1 MKEQRLINIKSL
13 PERNYILIL
22 LVTLGIFLRFFNL
35 GVIPGPAFD
44 EVYYPVFAL
53 DFLSGKDYFSVH
65 PPVGVYLTSISIY
78 LYSVLPWTDSLIS
91 TGFEIENLSS
101 ISYRWLPAV
110 VGSSLTYIAYLVC
123 LQIHSNKN
131 FALLVAFY
139 FCVDGSMLVDSR
151 FGLIN
156 IYLVFFGFLG
166 LLFFLR
172 MIKAT
177 GNSWHLLLSSL
188 CLGLAIAVKWNG
200 LGFLAVAVCFMLFL
214 SFTRLRGYKFTTE
227 EVIGEYSQRKALIP
241 LIALTTLV
249 YFAAWGPYF
258 SKVGEMDYLDKHS
271 QLLSFHAE
279 NTDEKTH
286 PYESR
291 WFTWPLVVRPMGY
304 YFKSAENSVIELDE
318 KTVFTS
324 VHLLPNPVLYW
335 CSFVAV
341 IILGGRLMLSTAKL
355 IDSKLIDSNYL
366 FMFFVTLGYLGN
378 FLPWSL
384 VSRSTFIYHYQPSSG
399 FAFLALAFLMTE
411 LIEDKKQF
419 GSQLYLLI
427 LIMICLSG
435 FYWIPLQLGLSITS
449 DYFYGLMWFKSWI

>member
-1 MKEQRLINIKSL
+1 M
-13 PERNYILIL
+13 
-22 LVTLGIFLRFFNL
+22 
-35 GVIPGPAFD
+35 
-44 EVYYPVFAL
+44 
-53 DFLSGKDYFSVH
+53 
-65 PPVGVYLTSISIY
+65 
-78 LYSVLPWTDSLIS
+78 
-91 TGFEIENLSS
+91 
-101 ISYRWLPAV
+101 
-110 VGSSLTYIAYLVC
+110 
-123 LQIHSNKN
+123 
-131 FALLVAFY
+131 
-139 FCVDGSMLVDSR
+139 
-151 FGLIN
+151 
-156 IYLVFFGFLG
+156 
-166 LLFFLR
+166 
-172 MIKAT
+172 
-177 GNSWHLLLSSL
+177 
-188 CLGLAIAVKWNG
+188 
-200 LGFLAVAVCFMLFL
+200 
-214 SFTRLRGYKFTTE
+214 
-227 EVIGEYSQRKALIP
+227 IGEYSQRKALIP

-304 YFKSAENSVIELDE
+304 YFKSAENSMIELDE

-366 FMFFVTLGYLGN
+366 FMFFVILGYLGN

-449 DYFYGLMWFKSWI
+449 DYFYRLMWFKSWI